1 MQLSAAAPGSKL
13 TSPTYKTDLASPS
26 AIGIRR
32 TILCTKSFTFWK
44 YESLKWCT
52 GTKAKGYVTIDFD
65 KTDALIKSANQRFF
79 EVSLEPILPEKIIF
93 DNFDESLF
101 SGRRA
106 RCEKD
111 STQLKPLRPRSCHQA
126 WPQSGLKRPD
136 FFGSAHIDIP
146 NSDNHL

>member
-26 AIGIRR
+26 AIGIQR
-32 TILCTKSFTFWK
+32 TLLCTKSFTFWK
-44 YESLKWCT
+44 YESLKLCA

-79 EVSLEPILPEKIIF
+79 EVSFEPIFPEKITF
-93 DNFDESLF
+93 DNFDKSFF

-106 RCEKD
+106 WCEKD
-111 STQLKPLRPRSCHQA
+111 STQLEPLRPRSCHQA
-126 WPQSGLKRPD
+126 QPQSGLKQTE
-136 FFGSAHIDIP
+136 FFWFCTH
-146 NSDNHL
+146 